1 MRRRCGFFWRSSAGE
16 WRTEKCR
23 ARRARLFMQNAR
35 LQKNGRKRTEIMK
48 KLMAQ
53 IAKFGVVGVI
63 CFFID
68 FGVYTVLNI
77 VFRAA
82 SFDQICS
89 WYYLISQFFSFIISM
104 VVNYILSFKYVFKR
118 RDDMSKRRE
127 FMIFFILSVIG
138 LMINE
143 IVLYIGMD
151 FVYEKWT
158 WLHNAMGTGLAETL
172 FKCFATG
179 VVMVYNFI
187 SRKICLEDH
196 SENG

>member
-1 MRRRCGFFWRSSAGE
+1 
-16 WRTEKCR
+16 
-23 ARRARLFMQNAR
+23 
-35 LQKNGRKRTEIMK
+35 MK

-68 FGVYTVLNI
+68 FGVYTVLNV
-77 VFRAA
+77 VFRATG
-82 SFDQICS
+82 FDQHCS
-89 WYYLISQFFSFIISM
+89 WYYLVSQFFSFIISM

-118 RDDMSKRRE
+118 RDDMSKKRE
-127 FMIFFILSVIG
+127 FVIFFILSVIG
-138 LMINE
+138 LIINE
-143 IVLYIGMD
+143 IVLYFGMD
-151 FVYEKWT
+151 LVYVKWT
-158 WLHNAMGTGLAETL
+158 WLHNMMGTGLAETL

>member
-1 MRRRCGFFWRSSAGE
+1 
-16 WRTEKCR
+16 
-23 ARRARLFMQNAR
+23 
-35 LQKNGRKRTEIMK
+35 MK
-48 KLMAQ
+48 KLLEQ

-68 FGVYTVLNI
+68 FGIYTVLNI

-82 SFDQICS
+82 GFDQQCS

-104 VVNYILSFKYVFKR
+104 VTNYILSFKFVFKR
-118 RDDMSKRRE
+118 RDDMSKQKE
-127 FMIFFILSVIG
+127 FVIFFVLSVIG
-138 LMINE
+138 LIINE
-143 IVLYIGMD
+143 IVLFVGMD
-151 FVYEKWT
+151 VVYEKWT
-158 WLHNAMGTGLAETL
+158 MLNSLMGTGLAETF